1 MRYLR
6 ALSDITPPDRPQVG
20 GKGYALARLA
30 GQGFRVP
37 ATFCLTTAAYNDY
50 IDATGLRERILMEL
64 NRKDFKEMRWEEIW
78 DASLRIRN
86 LFLTTSMPVAMTTEL
101 GDFFSRHLADRP
113 VVVRSSAPE
122 EDSARASF
130 AGLHESFVNV
140 MGVAAILHHLRLVWA
155 SLWSDAALLY
165 RQELALDIEQSSMAV
180 VIQELVSGDA
190 SGVAFSRNPND
201 ETQAVVEA
209 VYGLNQ
215 GLVDGVIEPDRWLI
229 DRSSRRLAH
238 HPPSSRPSFYQ
249 PDGETISRQDLPAD
263 LASSPPLNAAQVWE
277 VYDLALQAEAAFG
290 APQDVEWTCQN
301 GIWYMLQ
308 SRPITT
314 VAANDQDQRP
324 WYLSLRRSFENLK
337 VLRQRLE
344 NELLPAMTAA
354 AAQLQQQDLNGLDDV
369 SLAGAIQHRQEIHA
383 HWVAVYWQDFI
394 PFAHGMRLFGQ
405 LYNDALRPADPY
417 EFMNL
422 LGGAPLASLDR
433 NRRLAEMAARVRQDP
448 DLAAR
453 IRRNDLQDLK
463 PDFQQLIDTFLKTY
477 GDLSCPVTGGQ
488 CRQGPE
494 AVLQLV
500 LEMAGHPPR
509 PLPATPADEEAL
521 VQAFVNC
528 FSGTKRT
535 EAADIL
541 DLARASYRLR
551 DDDNIYLGR
560 IEAQKINAIQE
571 AYRRLTHRG
580 LKPPPDL
587 PEGEIVKALLDR
599 RYQPQ
604 APDRT
609 TASPDLPQIKARQL
623 IGQPA
628 GPGLA
633 QGPAR
638 VITTFQD
645 LAQFK
650 HGEVLVCD
658 AVDPN
663 MTFVVPLAAAVV
675 ERRGGMLIHG
685 AIIAREYG
693 LPCVTGVPEA
703 TTLIHTGDALTVD
716 GYLGIVIID

>member
-1 MRYLR
+1 MNYPL
-6 ALSDITPPDRPQVG
+6 ALSDITPHDRPRVG

-30 GQGFRVP
+30 GQGFLVP
-37 ATFCLTTAAYNDY
+37 ESFCLAVDAYNDY
-50 IDATGLRERILMEL
+50 INATGVRERLLMEL
-64 NRKDFKEMRWEEIW
+64 NRKDFKQMRWEEIW

-86 LFLTTSMPVAMTTEL
+86 LFLTTSIPAGMTADLEH
-101 GDFFSRHLADRP
+101 FFRRHLTDRAI
-113 VVVRSSAPE
+113 VVRSSAPE

-140 MGVAAILHHLRLVWA
+140 VGVEAILHHIKLVWA

-165 RQELALDIEQSSMAV
+165 RQELELDITKSAMAV
-180 VIQELVSGDA
+180 VIQELIVGDA
-190 SGVAFSRNPND
+190 SGVAFSRNPNN

-215 GLVDGVIEPDRWLI
+215 GLVDGIVEPDRWLL
-229 DRSSRRLAH
+229 DRSTRRLDYVPA
-238 HPPSSRPSFYQ
+238 SARPSFYE
-249 PDGETISRQDLPAD
+249 PDGDTITLKGLPVE
-263 LASSPPLNAAQVWE
+263 LASSPPLSPEQVWQ
-277 VYDLALQAEAAFG
+277 VYDLALKAETAFG
-290 APQDVEWTCQN
+290 APQDVEWTCRT
-301 GIWYMLQ
+301 GSFYLLQ

-314 VAANDQDQRP
+314 VAADDQDQRP

-354 AAQLQQQDLNGLDDV
+354 AEQLQQQDLAALDDTA
-369 SLAGAIQHRQEIHA
+369 LAAAIQHRQEIHA
-383 HWVAVYWQDFI
+383 HWVAVYWRDFI

-405 LYNDALRPADPY
+405 LYNDAIRPSDPY
-417 EFMNL
+417 EFMSL

-433 NRRLAEMAARVRQDP
+433 NRRLADLAAGVRQDP
-448 DLAAR
+448 SLAAA
-453 IRRNDLQDLK
+453 IRQNNQNALK
-463 PDFQQLIDTFLKTY
+463 LEFRQRLDDFLKTY

-509 PLPATPADEEAL
+509 PATAFAADVAAL
-521 VQAFVNC
+521 TQTFLNR
-528 FSGTKRT
+528 FSGSKRT

-560 IEAQKINAIQE
+560 IEAQKVNALQE
-571 AYRRLTHRG
+571 AYRRLAGRG
-580 LKPPPDL
+580 LKVPANL
-587 PEGEIVKALLDR
+587 PESEVIKALLDR
-599 RYQPQ
+599 HYQPQ
-604 APDRT
+604 IQDQA
-609 TASPDLPQIKARQL
+609 AANPDLPQVKARQL

-638 VITTFQD
+638 VITSFQD
-645 LAQFK
+645 LTHFK

-703 TTLIHTGDALTVD
+703 TALIHTGDTLTVD
-716 GYLGIVIID
+716 GYLGIVVID